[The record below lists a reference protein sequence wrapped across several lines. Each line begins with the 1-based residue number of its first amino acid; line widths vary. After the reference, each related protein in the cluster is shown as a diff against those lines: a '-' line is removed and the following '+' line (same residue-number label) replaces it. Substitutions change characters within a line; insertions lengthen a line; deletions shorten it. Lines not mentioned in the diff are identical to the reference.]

1 MWFIYFVCIIIFL
14 WYFRKLMRKL
24 INSANE
30 FASLAEG
37 TSEVFLREEGAK
49 LSEKLSKVEGKKLPS
64 EILAEF
70 RSKN

>member
-1 MWFIYFVCIIIFL
+1 MWFIYLVLVIVAL
-14 WYFRKLMRKL
+14 WCCRGLIRKL
-24 INSANE
+24 ISSANE

-49 LSEKLSKVEGKKLPS
+49 LSEKLMKVEGKKLPS